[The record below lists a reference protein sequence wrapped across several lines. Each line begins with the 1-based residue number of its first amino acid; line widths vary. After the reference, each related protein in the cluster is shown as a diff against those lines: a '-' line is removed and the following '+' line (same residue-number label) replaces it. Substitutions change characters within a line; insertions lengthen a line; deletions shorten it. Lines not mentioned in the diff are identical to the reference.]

1 MEELKKEGNDFFLQQ
16 DYNMAIEKYKEA
28 LELSELLEDNKDIS
42 ILHSN
47 LSSAY
52 CKIDDFDLALDH
64 AKKCIKLN
72 FNWYK
77 GWYRLSYVLFK
88 LNKTEEAKKA
98 INKTLEICKKEEI
111 DDKYILELKEN
122 IFKDND
128 CKIFSDEEKEIPDT
142 FKNNNYKIF
151 SDEEK
156 KIPDTFKDSMPQFMS
171 AMLNNPKI
179 KEKLDNQ
186 NFKEKMLN
194 NRENPLSMLSD
205 PDMTEVML
213 EMMKTFK
220 S

>member
-128 CKIFSDEEKEIPDT
+128 CKIFSDEEK
-142 FKNNNYKIF
+142 
-151 SDEEK
+151 